1 MLKTVESRQA
11 DSGQAPLVF
20 AYTRP
25 KPEPARM
32 AGMKKRQSVEGDTAF
47 EGVFSTY
54 RQA

>member
-1 MLKTVESRQA
+1 
-11 DSGQAPLVF
+11 
-20 AYTRP
+20 
-25 KPEPARM
+25 M